1 MTTQFVVET
10 LAAVLTLGCVWLTSK
25 RMILSWPVGIAAIVL
40 YAMVFFDFKLYAD
53 FGLQFIF
60 LAQSLYGW
68 HNWTNNRVSKTRT
81 SVTRLSS
88 LNRVIS
94 VGAILLM
101 YVIIA
106 YVLIHHTD
114 ASVPYVDSYLTAT
127 CIVANFLLSRRAIE
141 NWILWIHA
149 DVLYVGLF
157 AYKGLY
163 VSSALYLILAVL
175 AVRGLMEWNDK
186 MKVNEGS

>member
-1 MTTQFVVET
+1 ME
-10 LAAVLTLGCVWLTSK
+10 LIAASLTLICVWLTAK
-25 RMILSWPVGIAAIVL
+25 RMIISWPVGIAAIFI
-40 YAMVFFDFKLYAD
+40 YAMVFFDAKLYAD

-68 HNWTNNRVSKTRT
+68 HNWVNNRVSETRT

-186 MKVNEGS
+186 MKANEDH